1 MNICKN
7 KELKDRSLDNAT
19 DLRKNEKILE
29 INQIDINNIKIFCF
43 EPDIIKEQSLT
54 NYSKHYQSSKDNRK
68 DLTFLS
74 RILKQ
79 ICMLYKWNLKI
90 KRKINLFFDKLYLKI
105 PGYIFGFIGLMLYI
119 FATYISLILYVIV
132 DPTYS
137 IYHNWISELG
147 IGPNGANITFCLGW
161 IFSSG
166 FLFLFNVNEIKSLK
180 KKIKKKSRIY
190 PLALY
195 NVIFTLG
202 IFLVGLF
209 PANLIV
215 SHVIGASFY
224 FLGGFLFFSNYG
236 IIILFN
242 KQVPKLNVLV
252 VGFISTC
259 FILFLL
265 SPEFTVQILELGITT
280 TSAEWSIFISE
291 ISLMLLI
298 LKHSFIDTYYLKYHD
313 KDLFFI
319 DYSNLNKNELYFEL
333 SNNIYS
339 KN

>member
-1 MNICKN
+1 MNTHKN
-7 KELKDRSLDNAT
+7 EKLRDYYLKKKKDQ
-19 DLRKNEKILE
+19 KYEKILE
-29 INQIDINNIKIFCF
+29 INEIDANNLKIIYFD
-43 EPDIIKEQSLT
+43 PDISKEQSINT
-54 NYSKHYQSSKDNRK
+54 YSKQNQITKDKKN
-68 DLTFLS
+68 DLTILS
-74 RILKQ
+74 KFLKQ
-79 ICMLYKWNLKI
+79 ICVLYEWNLKI
-90 KRKINLFFDKLYLKI
+90 ERKINLFLDRLYLKI
-105 PGYIFGFIGLMLYI
+105 PGYIFGFIGLILYI
-119 FATYISLILYVIV
+119 FSTYLSLILYVII

-147 IGPNGANITFCLGW
+147 IGPNGANIIFCLGW

-166 FLFLFNVNEIKSLK
+166 FLFFFNVNEIKSLK
-180 KKIKKKSRIY
+180 KKMKIKSRIY

-202 IFLVGLF
+202 IFLVGFF

-215 SHVIGASFY
+215 SHIIGASFY
-224 FLGGFLFFSNYG
+224 FLGGFLFFSYYG
-236 IIILFN
+236 IIALFN
-242 KQVPKLNVLV
+242 RQVPRLNVV
-252 VGFISTC
+252 IVGFISTC

-298 LKHSFIDTYYLKYHD
+298 LKHSLIDKYYLKYQD

-319 DYSNLNKNELYFEL
+319 DCSNLNKNELYFEL
-333 SNNIYS
+333 SNNICS